1 MSQPVLYKRFSSLLV
16 LLLTGLLIIGSLY
29 PAFAGEPPDTL
40 GPILVVTGL
49 GQVEVQPDQAKI
61 TLAVVSAG
69 KSMEELQSQN
79 SRTVNQVVNSLLE
92 QGVQRYQIETTGY
105 NAWPQY
111 DYGDS
116 RDTHPPEIIGYQV
129 RNQITITSS
138 DLPKVGSII
147 NTALKAGANEVQDV
161 AYSLND
167 YSSVQATALDK
178 ACANAN
184 IKANAI
190 ARALGIKMGAV
201 ISVKEGSNPADVYPV
216 YIGTAGAG
224 MAEGNI
230 PIQPGKITVRSTV
243 TITYQIIR

>member
-29 PAFAGEPPDTL
+29 PAFAGEPPDTQ

-69 KSMEELQSQN
+69 KSMEELQNQN

-92 QGVQRYQIETTGY
+92 EGVQRYQIETTGY
-105 NAWPQY
+105 NAWPQH

-161 AYSLND
+161 AYSLDD
-167 YSSVQATALDK
+167 YSSAQATALNK

-190 ARALGIKMGAV
+190 ARALGIKMGAI